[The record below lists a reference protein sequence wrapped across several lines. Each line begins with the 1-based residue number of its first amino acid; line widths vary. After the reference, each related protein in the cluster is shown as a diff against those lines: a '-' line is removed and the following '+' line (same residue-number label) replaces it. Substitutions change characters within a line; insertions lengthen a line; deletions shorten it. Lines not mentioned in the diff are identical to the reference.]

1 MIKKVKCELRTY
13 SEKSLSYLT
22 PNPEILCNLPNS
34 FATIK
39 HLGMIGSHIP
49 NSELNTVFH

>member
-39 HLGMIGSHIP
+39 HLGMIGSHIL